1 MSKIKIKNSEIII
14 EQDYTE
20 LITFLL
26 LSFDNQIE
34 GNTVNDFIIFLET
47 KDFNEMTQTTKELLS
62 YEEEEEEI
70 NRLKYNLR
78 QYNKITKLHDYLVSL
93 DDKEKKIL

>member
-14 EQDYTE
+14 KQDYTE

-34 GNTVNDFIIFLET
+34 GNTINDFIVFLET
-47 KDFNEMTQTTKELLS
+47 KDFNEMIQTTKELLS
-62 YEEEEEEI
+62 YQEEDEEI
-70 NRLKYNLR
+70 SRLKYNLR
-78 QYNKITKLHDYLVSL
+78 QYEKITTLHNYLVSL
-93 DDKEKKIL
+93 DDKEKKIV